1 MNFISE
7 MSDRNLPDKNYILNE
22 LLQLRAA
29 IVAVEKELASI
40 NQKTAAFE
48 AVLRVQL
55 ENEIIEEQE
64 LSVLYKQLKL
74 VKKQKRLAQKR
85 KGKNYKEPKA
95 LKILSSTAQPLNNSE
110 DDKEKKRLYREAM
123 LQAHPDKFSL
133 EEHKVELA
141 TEVTTTL
148 IKIYQE
154 GNLQELK
161 EYHTHI
167 LSGNAFL
174 ELGSG
179 VKQNLRTDTDDM
191 YLKNRLAQLQK
202 QLEQAKN
209 KHTYKVL
216 TEYEDPFSFI
226 SELKEY
232 YADRISKLK
241 KRTRKA

>member
-1 MNFISE
+1 MNQ
-7 MSDRNLPDKNYILNE
+7 KNHPVENGVE
-22 LLQLRAA
+22 EQLRLKAA
-29 IVAVEKELASI
+29 I
-40 NQKTAAFE
+40 TAAEEKLGEVKRRTSSFE
-48 AVLRVQL
+48 AVLRAHL

-74 VKKQKRLAQKR
+74 AKKQKRLAQKR
-85 KGKNYKEPKA
+85 KGKNYIEPKA
-95 LKILSSTAQPLNNSE
+95 LKVLSSQENFIKDPE
-110 DDKEKKRLYREAM
+110 KEKEKKRLYREAM
-123 LQAHPDKFSL
+123 LQSHPDKFSL
-133 EEHKVELA
+133 QEQKMELA

-154 GNLQELK
+154 GSLQELK

-174 ELGSG
+174 EVGSI
-179 VKQNLRTDTDDM
+179 VKQKVNLDTDDM

-202 QLEQAKN
+202 QLEEAKN